1 MAKAAKVCQDE
12 FGYDEV
18 NINCGCP
25 SNKVQEG
32 AFGAILM
39 LDPELVA
46 KMVAAMREAVTIPVT
61 VKCRLGVDDHD
72 KWEQMVEFIRIV
84 SAKGGCTKFI
94 IHARKCFLKGL
105 NPKQNRDIPPL
116 KYDWVFELKKLFPH
130 LNFVING
137 GFSNVEKVL
146 DILREDHPMNVHN
159 GLEGCMSGRL
169 AMNTP
174 WECARIDREIFGDY
188 STDTMT
194 R

>member
-72 KWEQMVEFIRIV
+72 KWE
-84 SAKGGCTKFI
+84 
-94 IHARKCFLKGL
+94 
-105 NPKQNRDIPPL
+105 
-116 KYDWVFELKKLFPH
+116 
-130 LNFVING
+130 
-137 GFSNVEKVL
+137 
-146 DILREDHPMNVHN
+146 
-159 GLEGCMSGRL
+159 
-169 AMNTP
+169 
-174 WECARIDREIFGDY
+174 
-188 STDTMT
+188 
-194 R
+194 